1 MSLSKKKDPTAPAE
15 EIKTDSASSDEFE
28 TVSAAEVD
36 EVMKKYDRE
45 SNVRIWEGKPRIAVN
60 VILAIFSLFC
70 LYVTLF
76 ASWLEEL
83 RLTTFVAWIVFLGYL
98 VFPARKTHQRVNH
111 IPWYDILLMVAGT
124 GAFLY
129 YAFNAKAIIQQGS
142 HFEDYQIV
150 IGIIGITSEKIIKTL
165 ERKLTGWQEKREV

>member
-1 MSLSKKKDPTAPAE
+1 MSLFKKKKAE
-15 EIKTDSASSDEFE
+15 EPMDLDS
-28 TVSAAEVD
+28 
-36 EVMKKYDRE
+36 VMKKYDRE

-98 VFPARKTHQRVNH
+98 VFPAKTDHLRIMFV
-111 IPWYDILLMVAGT
+111 
-124 GAFLY
+124 
-129 YAFNAKAIIQQGS
+129 
-142 HFEDYQIV
+142 
-150 IGIIGITSEKIIKTL
+150 
-165 ERKLTGWQEKREV
+165 R